1 MDTYELYAATD
12 DGWGRGSPGQYWDCD
27 DCGERYPLESG
38 RMFTNGT
45 GNALLCQSCFVNR
58 NAFRCDGASKAGQ
71 EITQEEEG

>member
-38 RMFTNGT
+38 MIFLLRR
-45 GNALLCQSCFVNR
+45 AQLCQSCFAKKTNPKR
-58 NAFRCDGASKAGQ
+58 RAK
-71 EITQEEEG
+71 